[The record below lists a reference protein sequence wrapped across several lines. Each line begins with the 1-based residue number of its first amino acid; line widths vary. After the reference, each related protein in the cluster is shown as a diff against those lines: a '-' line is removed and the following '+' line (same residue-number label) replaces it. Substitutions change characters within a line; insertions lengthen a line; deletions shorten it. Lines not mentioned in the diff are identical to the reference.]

1 VSDEVS
7 LDGVDALDE
16 LLLDGLE
23 LGGVALEPLLEL
35 GELGL
40 GLVLSDPELEPLE
53 DEGLVLLPMD
63 EEPELELDPE
73 GEVMPR
79 EAPVLESGP
88 LLQPYRL
95 PTATA
100 IGRTM
105 TAVFFKILICRAP
118 LTMEK
123 REDCD
128 L

>member
-1 VSDEVS
+1 MS

-40 GLVLSDPELEPLE
+40 LLRALELDPLLE
-53 DEGLVLLPMD
+53 DGLRWVVSMD
-63 EEPELELDPE
+63 DEPELELDE

-105 TAVFFKILICRAP
+105 TAVFFKILICGAP